1 MVEASSFI
9 QNNNDP
15 GMDPVIPK
23 PEPIPEGSIS
33 SSVSTPEAEV
43 EALTQDV
50 TQTQKRKGG
59 RKPVRKILFVFYL
72 VLIIDCNCQILLQIR
87 GPALHRWCFFFFPL
101 CTFYTYQH
109 LFSLCPSL
117 SPLFFPLDSF
127 VFFFLFLTS
136 CTRSMPL
143 RKNVSNAIGRLRL
156 LFGSVAPN
164 TSVSWSPPSSAMKTV
179 CKLCSRIT
187 VLRLMSV

>member
-1 MVEASSFI
+1 MSPRRRSEREVANLYVRFCLFFIWFLSSIAIVKSFFKSGA
-9 QNNNDP
+9 P
-15 GMDPVIPK
+15 H
-23 PEPIPEGSIS
+23 
-33 SSVSTPEAEV
+33 STV
-43 EALTQDV
+43 GV
-50 TQTQKRKGG
+50 
-59 RKPVRKILFVFYL
+59 
-72 VLIIDCNCQILLQIR
+72 
-87 GPALHRWCFFFFPL
+87 FFFFPL

-109 LFSLCPSL
+109 LFSLCLSL
-117 SPLFFPLDSF
+117 SPLFYPLDSF